1 MQDVMSLD
9 GKTIVVTGAAQGIGR
24 AIANLAIALGAR
36 VAGVDLNGDKLD
48 AFAATTNGRLL
59 PYVGNVADPEFT
71 EATVRDIMARIGA
84 IDGLVNNAGIIR
96 PAMIEKMT
104 LQQWSEVISVHL
116 TGAFL
121 WTQAVGRVMVAQGKA
136 GRESVGSIVNISS
149 DAGRAG
155 SIGQINY
162 AAAKSGLLGMTM
174 TAAKEWSKFGV
185 RTNSVCF
192 GVVETP
198 MTETIRGDKFRD
210 GMLARIRW
218 GVGPRRRKRSSLCA
232 SCSRMPRPISPASTL
247 PWTAA
252 ITSPS
257 NPLRRMIGSAGFR
270 RAASA
275 TAMAVPRGN
284 CYSCRGRTH
293 LPLPEDGPSR
303 GQPERREKP
312 AAG

>member
-36 VAGVDLNGDKLD
+36 VAGVDLNGDKLN

-136 GRESVGSIVNISS
+136 GCESVGSIVNISS

-210 GMLARIRW
+210 GMLARIPMGRW
-218 GVGPRRRKRSSLCA
+218 
-232 SCSRMPRPISPASTL
+232 
-247 PWTAA
+247 AA
-252 ITSPS
+252 PEEAVKPVCFLLSD
-257 NPLRRMIGSAGFR
+257 
-270 RAASA
+270 AASYI
-275 TAMAVPRGN
+275 TGQHIAV
-284 CYSCRGRTH
+284 
-293 LPLPEDGPSR
+293 DGGYHISV
-303 GQPERREKP
+303 
-312 AAG
+312 